1 MRVIGQWDS
10 LIQLLTTESAQEL
23 MGNSLS
29 RLRLR
34 GSAFNIL
41 VKEKK
46 KKKKQGTLYFWWIA
60 CRLNTFLV
68 SVQKAYYIIIC
79 LNHERVRSKYWLAV
93 LSIKS

>member
-46 KKKKQGTLYFWWIA
+46 QKKKTRNIIL
-60 CRLNTFLV
+60 LV
-68 SVQKAYYIIIC
+68 DSMSFKYIFGLCPKSI
-79 LNHERVRSKYWLAV
+79 LHYN
-93 LSIKS
+93 LSEP